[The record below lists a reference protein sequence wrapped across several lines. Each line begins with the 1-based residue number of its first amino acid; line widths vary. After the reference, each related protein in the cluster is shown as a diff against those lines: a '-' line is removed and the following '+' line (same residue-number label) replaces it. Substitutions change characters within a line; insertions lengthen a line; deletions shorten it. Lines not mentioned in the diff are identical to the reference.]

1 MEPLVGREQAFV
13 PSLVVD
19 GVEVAFERRPLGR
32 GVVDR
37 AVVGSDDAGHLP
49 APFGERPQRFA
60 GLAEVEVHPARRRL
74 LHNEEAASAV
84 DPAERTVG
92 FVGHIAGRTLAVDRL
107 LLRLRRRER
116 VGRQPAEDDLLLTA
130 VAGLVPQLPAR
141 RPADAGNVLRGVGAG
156 VDLRRTA
163 RFEVEDVERHHR
175 IGVARLG
182 VFEVVGAVV
191 ERAVVAHHLEERHAR
206 LVETQVGD
214 APRVGRDG
222 EGAREAELLLVDPV
236 GRAVDRL
243 VPAAVAGDLPRA
255 LPFDIVDIQVVA
267 ARKDDVAAVGRED
280 GVARG
285 GDAEQNL
292 AQAPAV
298 VVEVVRGERVAIDR
312 FGAVGHEH
320 SAVRSDR
327 IVGYVEPAA
336 AGVAPRAGGAVERI
350 EGHGALLRGCGQQ
363 GRARVVDG
371 IAVAE
376 DVAVADRGVVFA
388 VGRGAD
394 ARQLCRTEASVGDVV
409 VVERLC
415 SGRRAGQQRKE
426 KGR

>member
-1 MEPLVGREQAFV
+1 M
-13 PSLVVD
+13 
-19 GVEVAFERRPLGR
+19 
-32 GVVDR
+32 
-37 AVVGSDDAGHLP
+37 
-49 APFGERPQRFA
+49 
-60 GLAEVEVHPARRRL
+60 HPARRRL

-116 VGRQPAEDDLLLTA
+116 LGRQSAEDDLLLTA

-236 GRAVDRL
+236 GRA
-243 VPAAVAGDLPRA
+243 AC
-255 LPFDIVDIQVVA
+255 
-267 ARKDDVAAVGRED
+267 
-280 GVARG
+280 
-285 GDAEQNL
+285 
-292 AQAPAV
+292 PAV
-298 VVEVVRGERVAIDR
+298 RYCR
-312 FGAVGHEH
+312 HT
-320 SAVRSDR
+320 
-327 IVGYVEPAA
+327 
-336 AGVAPRAGGAVERI
+336 
-350 EGHGALLRGCGQQ
+350 GC
-363 GRARVVDG
+363 
-371 IAVAE
+371 
-376 DVAVADRGVVFA
+376 
-388 VGRGAD
+388 
-394 ARQLCRTEASVGDVV
+394 
-409 VVERLC
+409 C
-415 SGRRAGQQRKE
+415 SSKRRCCGRRA
-426 KGR
+426 